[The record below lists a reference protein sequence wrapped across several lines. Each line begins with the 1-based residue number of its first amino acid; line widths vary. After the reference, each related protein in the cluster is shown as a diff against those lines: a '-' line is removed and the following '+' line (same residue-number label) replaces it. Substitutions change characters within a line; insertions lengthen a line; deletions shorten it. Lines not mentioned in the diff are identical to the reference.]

1 MSCSFEVLNNL
12 SITSNVVGSNE
23 SPVVGLNWVN
33 EAPITS
39 FSHEISLLSAVSFLV
54 LMGVVTVWTLR
65 LLFAR
70 NSTSHAVDNKLNRT
84 EFISAALLLILAC
97 ELPIFLS
104 TPKEG
109 LVDLIQGTDPLLN
122 EILARVP
129 SIKQGPSPPLLL
141 RNRHVQFIPWL
152 LQNEIHRLQGIP
164 YQRIDVEVSDCM
176 NKLEVCQATTMNDT
190 VTLDIFPPFD
200 SDYEGFNKSSP
211 VILYA
216 PGLQSHSQ
224 DLPGNSIVRK
234 AFGAGF
240 RSIVV
245 NRRGHTPNQRLKSP
259 RWNLFGD
266 VDDLEQ
272 VYWYIKQNLVTA
284 DTAFFLHGISA
295 GTAVTVT
302 SLSKWDRRRIV
313 EPERPTPAIVASL
326 DLTPGYDI
334 SKVLLRE
341 RFLWPYND
349 LLMQGVKDHFVV
361 RNEEVLRAHDS
372 ATVDRLLNATSLQEI
387 VDLGVTF
394 AGYDNTTHYYEDT
407 NPINALKDILTPK
420 LVLNAVD
427 DVSTSLSI
435 DFLWCASIQ
444 NARYLQFYSKLFF
457 QCHSHVAILRI
468 CTSNHR
474 ILNTKARLLL
484 K

>member
-1 MSCSFEVLNNL
+1 
-12 SITSNVVGSNE
+12 
-23 SPVVGLNWVN
+23 
-33 EAPITS
+33 
-39 FSHEISLLSAVSFLV
+39 LSALSFLL
-54 LMGVVTVWTLR
+54 LMGVIVKWAI
-65 LLFAR
+65 LLILSRKSDVPTAAPQLTKSQIIF
-70 NSTSHAVDNKLNRT
+70 N
-84 EFISAALLLILAC
+84 ALLLILAC

-129 SIKQGPSPPLLL
+129 SLQQGPSPPLLL
-141 RNRHVQFIPWL
+141 RNRHIQFIPWL
-152 LQNEIHRLQGIP
+152 LQNEMHRKQGIP
-164 YQRIDVEVSDCM
+164 YQRIHVNVSDCV
-176 NKLEVCQATTMNDT
+176 NKIECHAAMNDT
-190 VTLDIFPPFD
+190 VTLDIFPPMD
-200 SDYEGFNKSSP
+200 SQEYTGFNKSSP

-216 PGLQSHSQ
+216 PGLKCHSQ
-224 DLPGNSIVRK
+224 DLPGNSIIRR
-234 AFGAGF
+234 AYGSGF

-272 VYWYIKQNLVTA
+272 VYWFIKDHLVTQ

-302 SLSKWDRRRIV
+302 ALSKWDRRRVV
-313 EPERPTPAIVASL
+313 EPERKTPAIVASL
-326 DLTPGYDI
+326 DLTPRYDT

-349 LLMQGVKDHFVV
+349 LLMQGVKDHFIVK
-361 RNEEVLRAHDS
+361 NEELLRAHDS
-372 ATVDRLLNATSLQEI
+372 DAVDRLLNASSLQEI
-387 VDLGVTF
+387 VDVGVIF

-420 LVLNAVD
+420 LVVNAVD
-427 DVSTSLSI
+427 DVGS
-435 DFLWCASIQ
+435 
-444 NARYLQFYSKLFF
+444 
-457 QCHSHVAILRI
+457 
-468 CTSNHR
+468 
-474 ILNTKARLLL
+474 
-484 K
+484 

>member
-1 MSCSFEVLNNL
+1 MSCSFEILNNL
-12 SITSNVVGSNE
+12 SITSNVNVGSNE
-23 SPVVGLNWVN
+23 SPIVGLRWLDEVS
-33 EAPITS
+33 ITS
-39 FSHEISLLSAVSFLV
+39 FSHEFSLLSAASFLT
-54 LMGVVTVWTLR
+54 LMGIVTVWTVR
-65 LLFAR
+65 LLLPR
-70 NSTSHAVDNKLNRT
+70 KSTRQLSKT
-84 EFISAALLLILAC
+84 EFTSTALLFILAC

-122 EILARVP
+122 EILTRVP

-141 RNRHVQFIPWL
+141 RNRHIQFIPWL
-152 LQNEIHRLQGIP
+152 IQNEIHRMQGIP
-164 YQRIDVEVSDCM
+164 YQRVDVEVSDCI
-176 NKLEVCQATTMNDT
+176 NKVQECNAVMNDT

-200 SDYEGFNKSSP
+200 SEYQGFNKSSP

-216 PGLQSHSQ
+216 PGLSSHSQ

-234 AFGAGF
+234 AYGVGF

-272 VYWYIKQNLVTA
+272 VYWFIKQNLVTN

-302 SLSKWDRRRIV
+302 ALSKWDRRRAV
-313 EPERPTPAIVASL
+313 EPDRPAPAIVASL

-334 SKVLLRE
+334 STVMLRE

-349 LLMQGVKDHFVV
+349 LLMQTVKGHFVV
-361 RNEEVLRAHDS
+361 QNEELLRSHDNE
-372 ATVDRLLNATSLQEI
+372 TVDKLLRATSLQEI
-387 VDLGVTF
+387 VDVGVIF
-394 AGYDNTTHYYEDT
+394 AGYENVTHYYEDI
-407 NPINALKDILTPK
+407 NPINALKDIMTPK

-427 DVSTSLSI
+427 DVSACI
-435 DFLWCASIQ
+435 P
-444 NARYLQFYSKLFF
+444 
-457 QCHSHVAILRI
+457 
-468 CTSNHR
+468 
-474 ILNTKARLLL
+474 
-484 K
+484 